1 MGTRATLFLKKWR
14 HILTLIGNSLHEDFP
29 SEEKEHFADIIVLE
43 GVIIP
48 WMLPEVNDGSCYV
61 FPLEIGRA
69 VRVLSESSG
78 ITCKQGLGCCSNT
91 DTHQ

>member
-1 MGTRATLFLKKWR
+1 MGTRTTLLLKKQR

-61 FPLEIGRA
+61 LPLKLEE
-69 VRVLSESSG
+69 L
-78 ITCKQGLGCCSNT
+78 
-91 DTHQ
+91 